1 MRAALLLGLVYF
13 AGVFTFAFGMGVV
26 RTLIVAPRLGPAVAV
41 LLEIPVLILVS
52 WLAARGLLRNRR
64 LTVGEGAVMGAT
76 AFVLTMA
83 SEAALAGVL
92 RGQAVSEWATS
103 LITPLGLVG
112 LIGQLMFGAMPV
124 LLLGSR
130 SRSAQVT
137 SEDATNVPRVR

>member
-1 MRAALLLGLVYF
+1 MRAALLLGLLYF
-13 AGVFTFAFGMGVV
+13 GVVFTFAFGMGVA
-26 RTLIVAPRLGPAVAV
+26 RTLIVAPLLGPAVAV
-41 LLEIPVLILVS
+41 LLEVPVVVLAS
-52 WLAARGLLRNRR
+52 WLAAQRLLRHRS
-64 LTVGEGAVMGAT
+64 LTLGEGVVMGAT

-112 LIGQLMFGAMPV
+112 LMGQMMFGAMPV

-130 SRSAQVT
+130 SRSA
-137 SEDATNVPRVR
+137 